1 MQNRYWDMMTQFKF
15 SLFYLD
21 EHFGACVR
29 IDRIITIFL
38 AIAASTSI
46 GGWAIWQQY
55 AFVWALIIAASQVLG
70 VINQYL
76 PYKKRIKEIA
86 ELKGKLTPVYNETE
100 YKWLNVQKGELT
112 DQEIND
118 LCYKYNKQWSELD
131 GQFFQADVLPSNEE
145 FIKAAERRKNEYF
158 AKMF

>member
-1 MQNRYWDMMTQFKF
+1 MKERYWEMMTQFKF
-15 SLFYLD
+15 SQFYLD

-29 IDRIITIFL
+29 VDRIITIFL

-46 GGWAIWQQY
+46 GGWVIWQEY
-55 AFVWALIIAASQVLG
+55 AFIWGFVIAASQVLG

-76 PYKKRIKEIA
+76 PYKKRIKEIS
-86 ELKGKLTPVYNETE
+86 ELKAKWMPIYNEAE
-100 YKWLNVQKGELT
+100 YKWFNVERGELT

-118 LCYKYNKQWSELD
+118 LRYRLNKEWSELD
-131 GQFFQADVLPSNEE
+131 GQYFQADVLPRNEG
-145 FIKAAERRKNEYF
+145 FVKAAEQKKNEYF